1 MKYIQISSKYR
12 TNPTDKPS
20 ACKIEMPIILRRG
33 LYRLA
38 FAVFPVS
45 FYTIDERNDTIPLK
59 DSANVK
65 LAKIKHGFYD
75 STSILSAVKN
85 ALDEVGSQVY
95 TVELDDITKKLTIS
109 APNDFGFM
117 FKDYESTAHHILGFL
132 DLNTEFKT
140 SHESTSIINLN
151 SVHTI
156 NVSID
161 GILSIEQKNLQG
173 STFCIPVPAGQLGY
187 VNYISDK
194 EFTQYLHLQS
204 DKRIISVNIFTD
216 TGEALDLNG
225 CDYLMILEQVEEYKN
240 ITTQLRFE

>member
-20 ACKIEMPIILRRG
+20 SCKIEMPIILRSG

-45 FYTIDERNDTIPLK
+45 FYTIDARNDTIPLM
-59 DSANVK
+59 DDGIVK
-65 LAKIKHGFYD
+65 QAKIKPGFYD
-75 STSILSAVKN
+75 ASTILSAIKQS
-85 ALDEVGSQVY
+85 LDDVGSQVY
-95 TVELDDITKKLTIS
+95 TLNLDDVNKKITIS
-109 APNDFGFM
+109 APSDFAFM
-117 FKDYESTAHHILGFL
+117 FKDYENTAHSIIGFPK
-132 DLNTEFKT
+132 LNTDFSS
-140 SHESTSIINLN
+140 SHESSSIINLN

-187 VNYISDK
+187 VNYVSDK
-194 EFTQYLHLQS
+194 EFTQYLNLQS
-204 DKRIISVNIFTD
+204 DKRVISVDIFSD
-216 TGEALDLNG
+216 TGDALDFNG
-225 CDYLMILEQVEEYKN
+225 IDFLIILEQVQEYK
-240 ITTQLRFE
+240 TVSTRLEFD